1 MRNERNSLRQ
11 AAITAGILAALGVCT
26 LGGDWPRVWAAEPP
40 NNAAQAEAKTAAA
53 QGVQAAADETE
64 NDGMDFTLE
73 GVTVEAKRPDW
84 EAKLSPGTVTVIRP
98 DDYKGE
104 QKDLPDLLKMVPGV
118 HVREL
123 NGKGQYTTVSVRG
136 STAAQVGVFVDGVL
150 FNLGGDAAADISTI
164 PVHNVERI
172 EVYRG
177 YIPARFGG
185 TFMGG
190 VINVVTK
197 RPTKANV
204 QASFGK
210 SSFGGYKGNLQIDAP
225 LGGGALMVGINR
237 DQSDGDFKYKN
248 FDNDRTFKER
258 LELYHKDLEDTTN
271 RINNQIAEDIGYGMP
286 SPIGGEVK
294 SIDEM
299 VTRCAPGGDIYEA
312 FWQQNPDDYGGQDEM
327 NYMWETYYAAYADP
341 DYKENLYK
349 SDRYQLDKLE
359 SAERWRKANDYKNT
373 DAIIKWQDDHW
384 LAKATW
390 KNIRRHLPH
399 PIDKNYAPLWTVDQ
413 DWAVNMP
420 YGKPNMYYFRNQELT
435 AKELLLGRRDTVG
448 NLEWGW
454 SINYLKQDKDY
465 YIDDWQNLEK
475 VLEATSGLNPLKAN
489 TLWSKYDSRRLGAKI
504 DGSYKAGNRHLIE
517 FLVDASKEKMDI
529 DGWKMFDFE
538 HANED
543 TRSRWRNYYEQEIIN
558 AQIQDTITLNKKGDF
573 WLTPSIRYNRSKILG
588 RSDRY
593 DEKNDPQHIKWLGQ
607 TDEQTDDK
615 VTWQLALK
623 KQFNDHFT
631 LRATGGTYYRLLNM
645 YEIAGDGAGIL
656 PMPNVGGSASVF
668 PMPEEGKQWDISAIW
683 DGKWL
688 GADTAKFQITY
699 FGRDSKRLL
708 QLSSWNSFFFVYNN
722 AASGKVSGVELQ
734 ADLSWQKWDVNL
746 QATYTDPSNV
756 LYDLSAIPGQ
766 QEWNKDGKIEGVMTY
781 QPKWEGTA
789 RFTYRPDKNWSLFTQ
804 MRHVGKVTTDAIPLT
819 TGALPWQSSLTTM
832 DVGVKYKIN
841 KSLQVAVGC
850 NDVLNKAND
859 MYLRTTY
866 SEMRN
871 ILYPIQG
878 RTYYATLQY
887 TY

>member
-475 VLEATSGLNPLKAN
+475 VLEATSGLNTLKAN

-538 HANED
+538 HANKD

>member
-11 AAITAGILAALGVCT
+11 AAITAGILATLGVCT

-258 LELYHKDLEDTTN
+258 LEWYHKDLEDTTN

-475 VLEATSGLNPLKAN
+475 VLEATSDLNTLKAN

>member
-11 AAITAGILAALGVCT
+11 AAITAGILATLGVCT

-435 AKELLLGRRDTVG
+435 AKELLLDRRDTVG

-475 VLEATSGLNPLKAN
+475 VLEATSGLNILKAN

-529 DGWKMFDFE
+529 DGWKMFDFK

-615 VTWQLALK
+615 VTWQLVLK

>member
-448 NLEWGW
+448 KLEWGW

-475 VLEATSGLNPLKAN
+475 VLEATSGLNTLKAN

>member
-258 LELYHKDLEDTTN
+258 LECYHKDLEDTT

-475 VLEATSGLNPLKAN
+475 VLEATSGLNTLKAN

>member
-708 QLSSWNSFFFVYNN
+708 QLFSWNSFFFVYNN

-804 MRHVGKVTTDAIPLT
+804 MRHVGKVTTNAIPLT